1 MTLDQPLRD
10 EAPPEWDPADLPV
23 RDLPLAPAGKM
34 GPPPEYNALQRE
46 CPMASVRLPVGDGQG
61 WFLSRYEDVRSVLAD
76 PRLVRPTVQDWPPP
90 PAPSPRP
97 DPDLVTMMELEGPR
111 HTALRRAVSDVFS
124 IRAVRGRQARIRE
137 LADRLL
143 DAVEAGGQPGELVSG
158 FAEPFPL
165 LVMCDLVGIPYSERE
180 HFVPL
185 ADAPFNALIGVDNMR
200 RATALVR
207 EYVTE
212 LIARKRR
219 EPAEDILTDLVHRQD
234 AGELTDE
241 DVITF
246 GLAMLVT
253 GHRTSAVFLANAV
266 LLLLTEPEQFAG
278 VRAAGEM
285 SSSAVEELLR
295 YLPVMN
301 AEVILQA
308 TENVELCGRTVA
320 AGETVLPSIAAAN
333 RDKTVF
339 PDADQLDLS
348 RVRNPHLAFGR
359 GTHNC
364 VGAHLGRAQLK
375 VGLEALLARFPSL
388 HLTVDESELAWD
400 DEATPKA
407 PLALPVGW

>member
-1 MTLDQPLRD
+1 MTLDQHLRD
-10 EAPPEWDPADLPV
+10 EAPTKRDPAV
-23 RDLPLAPAGKM
+23 RDLPLAPPGKM
-34 GPPPEYNALQRE
+34 GPPPEYDALQRE

-61 WFLSRYEDVRSVLAD
+61 WFLSRYDDVRSVLAD
-76 PRLVRPTVQDWPPP
+76 PRLVRPTVQNWPPP

-97 DPDLVTMMELEGPR
+97 GPDLVTMMELEGPR
-111 HTALRRAVSDVFS
+111 HTALRRALADVFS
-124 IRAVRGRQARIRE
+124 VKAVRAHQHRIRE
-137 LADRLL
+137 QADRLL
-143 DAVEAGGQPGELVSG
+143 DAVAAGGQPGELVRG
-158 FAEPFPL
+158 FTEPFPL
-165 LVMCDLVGIPYSERE
+165 LVMCDLVGIPYDERE

-185 ADAPFNALIGVDNMR
+185 ADAPFNALLGLDDAR
-200 RATALVR
+200 RATAPVH
-207 EYVTE
+207 EYATE
-212 LIARKRR
+212 LIERKRR
-219 EPAEDILTDLVHRQD
+219 EPAEDILTDLVRRRD

-246 GLAMLVT
+246 GLSMLLT
-253 GHRTSAVFLANAV
+253 GHRTSAVFLTNAV
-266 LLLLTEPEQFAG
+266 LLLLTEPEQFVG
-278 VRAAGEM
+278 VRATGEV

-301 AEVILQA
+301 AEVILQV
-308 TENVELCGRTVA
+308 TEDVELCGRTVA

-333 RDKTVF
+333 RDETVF
-339 PDADQLDLS
+339 PDAGRLDLT

-359 GTHNC
+359 GAHNC

-388 HLTVDESELAWD
+388 HLTVDEDELAWD